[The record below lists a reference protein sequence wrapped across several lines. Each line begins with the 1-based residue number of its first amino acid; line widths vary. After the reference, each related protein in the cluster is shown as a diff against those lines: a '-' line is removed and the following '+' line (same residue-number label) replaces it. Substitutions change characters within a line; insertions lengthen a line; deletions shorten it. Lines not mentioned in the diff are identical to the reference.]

1 MYLRFVVA
9 DIDEDSEQRLGV
21 FHAVW
26 NLRDQGELY
35 PYEEELVDSIRQWFN
50 ENLER
55 PTRFSS
61 ARHPFYGKK
70 RRGLSWFK
78 DSAREHIRWIRGLV
92 AILQNHGILV
102 EMLKADR
109 IGYVV
114 YEDEYQV
121 VAEPFA
127 DTEC

>member
-9 DIDEDSEQRLGV
+9 DIDEDSDCMLGL

-26 NLRDQGELY
+26 NLRDQGRLH
-35 PYEEELVDSIRQWFN
+35 PDEEEQHDSIRQWFN

-55 PTRFSS
+55 PTRFNASR
-61 ARHPFYGKK
+61 APFCRTKK
-70 RRGLSWFK
+70 RVISWFR
-78 DSAREHIRWIRGLV
+78 DSAREHIAWIRGLV
-92 AILQNHGILV
+92 AILENHGV
-102 EMLKADR
+102 AVQMLKSNHV
-109 IGYVV
+109 GYIV

-127 DTEC
+127 DMHC